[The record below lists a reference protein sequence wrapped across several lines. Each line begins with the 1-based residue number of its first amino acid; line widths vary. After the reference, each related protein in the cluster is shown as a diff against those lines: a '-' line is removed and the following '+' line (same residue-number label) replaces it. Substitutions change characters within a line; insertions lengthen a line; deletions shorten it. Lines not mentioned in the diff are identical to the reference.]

1 MKELIFDAMVF
12 LMMWSNFSQ
21 NSSLN
26 GRYIQSFTGGV
37 TPSLLLACVAF
48 IGVAMLLVVC
58 KHAYGFQKN
67 PANVDAQDL
76 DVESSSDESICL
88 DSVPLRTFNS

>member
-88 DSVPLRTFNS
+88 DSIPLRTFNS